1 MILDQAAEVLTLE
14 ANAIL
19 DLIPRLDERF
29 VRLAE
34 QIAACKGRVVFAGI
48 GKSGLIG
55 RKIAATMNS
64 TGTRAFFLH
73 PVEAMHGD
81 LGMLGPEDIFIALS
95 NSGETEEL
103 NILLPSVR
111 EAGCPIVAFTGRP
124 QSTLAS
130 QADLFIDVGVAKEA
144 CPLGLAPTS
153 STTALLAMGDA
164 LSVVLINL
172 KQFKSTDFRK
182 FHPGGRLGQ
191 RLSCTVD
198 ELMIASDKTP
208 LVCETATVAE
218 ALSVMDRLRL
228 GIVLVSGPALTLKGV
243 LTDGDVRHLS
253 ARKAL
258 DHALPVTG
266 VMTQNPKRIA
276 AGSPVYDALNLME
289 AHQITVLPVTDQDN
303 VILGVLHL
311 HDILGKGQFKY
322 TGNPTATV

>member
-1 MILDQAAEVLTLE
+1 MILDQAAEVLKLE
-14 ANAIL
+14 AEAIL
-19 DLIPRLDERF
+19 NLIPRLDDRF
-29 VRLAE
+29 VRMTE
-34 QIAACKGRVVFAGI
+34 QIATCRGRVVFAGI

-55 RKIAATMNS
+55 RKIAATLNS

-81 LGMLGPEDIFIALS
+81 LGMIGPEDIFIALS

-103 NILLPSVR
+103 NLLLPSIKD
-111 EAGCPIVAFTGRP
+111 AGCPVIAFTGRP
-124 QSTLAS
+124 QSTLGIH
-130 QADLFIDVGVAKEA
+130 ADLVIDVGVEKEA

-164 LSVVLINL
+164 LAVVLINL

-191 RLSCTVD
+191 RLSCNVE
-198 ELMIASDKTP
+198 ELMIPTDKTP
-208 LVCETATVAE
+208 LVLENALVAE
-218 ALSVMDRLRL
+218 ALAVMDRLRL
-228 GIVLVSGPALTLKGV
+228 GIVLVSGTDRTLKGV
-243 LTDGDVRHLS
+243 LTDGDVRHLTAQAS
-253 ARKAL
+253 L
-258 DHALPVTG
+258 DHALPVTR
-266 VMTQNPKRIA
+266 VMTKNPKRIA

-289 AHQITVLPVTDQDN
+289 AHQITVLPVTDSDN
-303 VILGVLHL
+303 VILGALHL

>member
-1 MILDQAAEVLTLE
+1 
-14 ANAIL
+14 
-19 DLIPRLDERF
+19 
-29 VRLAE
+29 
-34 QIAACKGRVVFAGI
+34 
-48 GKSGLIG
+48 
-55 RKIAATMNS
+55 
-64 TGTRAFFLH
+64 
-73 PVEAMHGD
+73 MHGD
-81 LGMLGPEDIFIALS
+81 LGMIGPEDIFIALS

-103 NILLPSVR
+103 NLLLPSIK
-111 EAGCPIVAFTGRP
+111 EAGCPVIAFTGRP
-124 QSTLAS
+124 QSTLGL
-130 QADLFIDVGVAKEA
+130 QADLVIDVGVAKEA

-191 RLSCTVD
+191 RLSCNV
-198 ELMIASDKTP
+198 EALMIPTDKTP
-208 LVCETATVAE
+208 LVPENASVAE

-228 GIVLVSGPALTLKGV
+228 GIVLVSGTDRSLKGV

-258 DHALPVTG
+258 DHALPVTD
-266 VMTQNPKRIA
+266 VMTKSPKHIA
-276 AGSPVYDALNLME
+276 SGSPVYDALNLME
-289 AHQITVLPVTDQDN
+289 AHQITVLPVTDQNN